1 MDWIVISVEFCKLFV
16 DWKVVGCVSKDV
28 DDVLW
33 CCFKVVQDF
42 FFMVC
47 NVVIVEKEVE
57 L

>member
-33 CCFKVVQDF
+33 CCFKVV
-42 FFMVC
+42 
-47 NVVIVEKEVE
+47 
-57 L
+57 